1 MADETTTAEEEL
13 VEELSEEHT
22 GAGPGFVLGTVL
34 GILAG
39 AAAATLFAPAT
50 GEELRHRFSE
60 ESGWHE
66 DGESAPQASGPETP
80 VERVRTLLTRV
91 RSRMKEAT
99 AEGREAAH
107 EVEEEQRARFA
118 ELTKND

>member
-1 MADETTTAEEEL
+1 MAGVTTTAEEGRG
-13 VEELSEEHT
+13 EEPSEEDA
-22 GAGPGFVLGTVL
+22 GVGPGCVLGTVL
-34 GILAG
+34 GRCAG
-39 AAAATLFAPAT
+39 AAAAKLFATST
-50 GEELRHRFSE
+50 GEELRHGFSE

-66 DGESAPQASGPETP
+66 VGENAPEASGPETP

-107 EVEEEQRARFA
+107 EVEAEQRARFA